1 VRNLRQ
7 LLRLHN
13 VAEAYG
19 RRPSEVLGVPDE
31 WAAYQLDSAALLLAR
46 HVEQARADGEDVAA
60 LLDGRPGR
68 PDPGRF
74 RSPAG
79 LIRKGKPSGRWP
91 GDTAH

>member
-1 VRNLRQ
+1 
-7 LLRLHN
+7 
-13 VAEAYG
+13 
-19 RRPSEVLGVPDE
+19 VLGVPDE

-68 PDPGRF
+68 PDPQRF

-79 LIRKGKPSGRWP
+79 AVLTQGRVLAGGAPGGAWP
-91 GDTAH
+91 EGLLPRSS